1 MMPPPASNQPAS
13 NQPVGAA
20 GAAVGAVVVP
30 GPLTEQMWE
39 GSVEALHAYHFSI
52 KNENRLAGTIETNY
66 LAGSGLLEPWHFDSV
81 TLADRIESSLQPIR
95 RRAVVTLTAA
105 EHGVVVA
112 VQVIKERED
121 QPGPTRH
128 AAGVASYPESRPL
141 QRDLDVVLGNSTPTG
156 WITLGRDTAL
166 EQALQKAIIARIGR

>member
-1 MMPPPASNQPAS
+1 M
-13 NQPVGAA
+13 
-20 GAAVGAVVVP
+20 
-30 GPLTEQMWE
+30 
-39 GSVEALHAYHFSI
+39 
-52 KNENRLAGTIETNY
+52 
-66 LAGSGLLEPWHFDSV
+66 
-81 TLADRIESSLQPIR
+81 
-95 RRAVVTLTAA
+95 TLTAG

-121 QPGPTRH
+121 QHGPTRH
-128 AAGVASYPESRPL
+128 AAGVASYPESRPV